1 MQNITSDKLP
11 DEAEQYEAVLPD
23 YLQLHDRYGLKDL
36 LLFVIMAILSSQL
49 VYHGVCGFLQW
60 YYYTLQRDNP
70 HKWKCQPHRFL
81 TRENEIHEILVG
93 TTNMTLTS
101 VGSGFLSCWIAN
113 GNYSS
118 VYFKLDEYGYLYLVL
133 SIPLLFLWVEATA
146 YYAHKLLH
154 VPWFYKNFHK
164 QHHRYHSP
172 TAYSLVAMSP
182 FEMVFFQ
189 SYLIVPLFTAPINAM
204 VFISVL
210 MYVYYFGMIDHSGIK
225 MKSIF
230 PWQPD
235 TMFHDDHHS
244 CVHTVCDRAV
254 RRSLVVKQPLGTQW
268 LFHTQRPSN
277 FLTQSHQGWKV
288 SWCETT
294 IGYTPRD
301 QCLFHTEIPSNHD
314 GPV

>member
-1 MQNITSDKLP
+1 MLLAYKSYIGNFRLQLQPSIMQNITSNKLH
-11 DEAEQYEAVLPD
+11 EQYEAVLPD
-23 YLQLHDRYGLKDL
+23 YLQLHDKYGMKDL
-36 LLFVIMAILSSQL
+36 LLFVLLALLSSQL
-49 VYHGVCGFLQW
+49 AYHGFCGFLQW

-81 TRENEIHEILVG
+81 TRENEIHEIIVG
-93 TTNMTLTS
+93 TANMTIAS

-146 YYAHKLLH
+146 YYAHKLFH
-154 VPWFYKNFHK
+154 TPWLYKNVHK

-182 FEMVFFQ
+182 FEMVWLQ
-189 SYLIVPLFTAPINAM
+189 SYLVIPLFAAPINAV
-204 VFISVL
+204 VFICTV
-210 MYVYYFGMIDHSGIK
+210 MYVYYFGMLDHSGIK

-235 TMFHDDHHS
+235 TMFHDDHHR
-244 CVHTVCDRAV
+244 CVHIHNVPLW
-254 RRSLVVKQPLGTQW
+254 LV
-268 LFHTQRPSN
+268 
-277 FLTQSHQGWKV
+277 
-288 SWCETT
+288 
-294 IGYTPRD
+294 
-301 QCLFHTEIPSNHD
+301 
-314 GPV
+314 